1 MLTGPSLA
9 ASLTRRTGYIEGRLR
24 IAERERARRL
34 AKQQQQ
40 QAATG
45 AGGPEGGGGGGGNEQ
60 ELRQAAAQADAVM
73 AELLEAEEAD
83 KVRRQRLPAVG
94 ALQVWRREGRLPV
107 AA

>member
-1 MLTGPSLA
+1 MGPSLT
-9 ASLTRRTGYIEGRLR
+9 ASLNRRPGYIEGRLR

-40 QAATG
+40 AASG
-45 AGGPEGGGGGGGNEQ
+45 AGGPEGGGGGGGGNEQ

-83 KVRRQRLPAVG
+83 KVRRQRFPAVG
-94 ALQVWRREGRLPV
+94 ALQGWREGRLVV